1 MIKSIAFGLKV
12 FEDIIHEVSLKIN
25 QEEFEAFFAAHT
37 EQIVEMLSLCCEQKE
52 KILQV

>member
-12 FEDIIHEVSLKIN
+12 FEDIVHEVSLKIN

-37 EQIVEMLSLCCEQKE
+37 E
-52 KILQV
+52 